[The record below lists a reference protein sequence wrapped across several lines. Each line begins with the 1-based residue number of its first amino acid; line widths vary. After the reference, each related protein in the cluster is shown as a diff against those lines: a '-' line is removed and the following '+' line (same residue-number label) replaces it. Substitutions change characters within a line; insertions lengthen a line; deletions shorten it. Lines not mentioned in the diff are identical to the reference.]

1 MNEKLTLTINDR
13 ITMNTDG
20 MPGNVLSRIKKRL
33 SFSNPAH
40 EEAGRRGYSTWNI
53 PGTIYGYAINENWIT
68 LPRGAIRQV
77 LGILKDGNVP
87 YRINDQRR
95 VLPAVS
101 LTFLGEL
108 RPFQEEAARVMLSR
122 EFGTLQAPTGSGKT
136 VIALYIIAQRKQP
149 ALVIVH
155 SKELLNQWIERA
167 ETFLGIP
174 GEDIGIIGDGKKT
187 IGQGLTIGIINSI
200 YPIASD
206 IRKHFG
212 HVIAD
217 EVHRVPSRTF
227 SEGVSAFDSRYALGL
242 SATPF
247 RRDRLTRLIYWHIGD
262 RLHEIE
268 QAALEESGDVLR
280 AEVITRK
287 TGFTTRLDPSEQYS
301 RMLSELTEDPE
312 RNEQIVEDV
321 IKEANNGGGVC
332 LVLSDRKAHCDE
344 LAGRLMDRGTPADVL
359 TGDLSNRERQSIV
372 ERLNAGQVKI
382 LVATGQLIGEG
393 FDCKSLSTLF
403 LACPIKF
410 SGRLI
415 QYLGRVLRPAPGKKE
430 ARVYDYVDSRIG
442 VLENAARA
450 RQRVY
455 MKTS

>member
-1 MNEKLTLTINDR
+1 MTDKITLTINSR
-13 ITMNTDG
+13 ITLDTYDIQDD
-20 MPGNVLSRIKKRL
+20 VLSRIMKRL
-33 SFSNPAH
+33 SFQNPAFI
-40 EEAGRRGYSTWNI
+40 EAERRGFSTWKLPEYI
-53 PGTIYGYAINENWIT
+53 LGYEMARGTMI
-68 LPRGAIRQV
+68 LPRGFVRQ
-77 LGILKDGNVP
+77 LIGILRNADVQFS
-87 YRINDQRR
+87 IIDQRR
-95 VLPAVS
+95 ILPEIPFN
-101 LTFLGEL
+101 FLGEL
-108 RPFQEEAARVMLSR
+108 KDFQAEAAQVMLSKD
-122 EFGTLQAPTGSGKT
+122 FGTLQAPTGSGKT
-136 VIALYIIAQRKQP
+136 VIALHIIAQRRQP

-155 SKELLNQWIERA
+155 SKELLNQWIDRA

-174 GEDIGIIGDGKKT
+174 RNDIGIIGDGKRT
-187 IGQGLTIGIINSI
+187 IGQGLTVGIVNSI
-200 YPIASD
+200 YPIAHE
-206 IRKHFG
+206 IKQHFG

-227 SEGVSAFDSRYALGL
+227 SEGVSTFDSRYALGL

-268 QAALEESGDVLR
+268 QTALEESGDVLR

-312 RNEQIVEDV
+312 RNEQIIEDV
-321 IKEANNGGGVC
+321 IKEANHGGGVC

-344 LAGRLMDRGTPADVL
+344 LAGRLMDRGAQADVL

-455 MKTS
+455 VKAA